1 MVRCRI
7 WHAGIGLADEDMLLG
22 QTHEHVLI
30 GQAHE
35 HVLIGQA
42 HEHTLYLDMPNKAVW
57 GS

>member
-22 QTHEHVLI
+22 Q
-30 GQAHE
+30 AHE
-35 HVLIGQA
+35 TMLIGQA
-42 HEHTLYLDMPNKAVW
+42 HEHTLYLGMPNKAVW